1 MLLPLIELAV
11 RPDQPDALRKLLTQ
25 LSSIEP
31 IGIVDLLEKSGTR
44 MMHAYADRYTF
55 TIIETRDDLQIFEQ
69 IGSQVTRVWERGSK
83 RDLAE
88 VMDVVRNFGSYAAP
102 LAGAKHL
109 YTEESWYIW
118 RDHVQ
123 GYLPRIKRR
132 VFAMQDGNAAALHF
146 RQTDV
151 SQGELAEYV
160 LELPGQSLLNSVTV
174 RPGPDGRL
182 EVVASEATHTINYV
196 GF

>member
-88 VMDVVRNFGSYAAP
+88 VMDVVRNFGS
-102 LAGAKHL
+102 
-109 YTEESWYIW
+109 WYIW